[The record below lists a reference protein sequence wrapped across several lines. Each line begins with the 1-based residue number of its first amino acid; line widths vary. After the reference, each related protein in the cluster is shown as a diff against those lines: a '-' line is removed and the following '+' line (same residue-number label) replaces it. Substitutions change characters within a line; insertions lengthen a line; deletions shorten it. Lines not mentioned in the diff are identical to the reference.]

1 MKGPVNSK
9 RLAVGAL
16 AAVAALLGGTA
27 CANVPCG
34 LSISTD
40 ARLPTGAVGA
50 DYFFPLEVVEG
61 CDGVLSDRDS
71 TWRVEDGSLPPGLK
85 LSIGGDF
92 DGVPATAGEF
102 TFGVSVEEQ
111 DPNDPNGPRLRD
123 VVVKQFFLTI
133 DPRAP

>member
-1 MKGPVNSK
+1 MKGPVKPN

-27 CANVPCG
+27 CAKVPCG

-50 DYFFPLEVVEG
+50 DYFFPLEVVDG
-61 CDGVLSDRDS
+61 CDGVVSDRDS
-71 TWRVEDGSLPPGLK
+71 TWRLGDGSLPPGLK

-111 DPNDPNGPRLRD
+111 DPNSPNGPRLRD

-133 DPRAP
+133 DPMAP